1 MKIAHVCPYDF
12 SHPGGVMSHILA
24 LERYL
29 TRMGHQV
36 TVIAPVSGGVSFPG
50 VRIVPIGK
58 PFPVPANDSIAR
70 ITLSLRLAPRVR
82 EVMAQQKFDIVHLH
96 EPFVPMLCTTVLCH
110 SNTVNVGTFHAA
122 EGKPGYRLGWPISQM
137 LLRRWARKLN
147 GKVACCEAAL
157 GYAAKYIPGPYEV
170 IPDGIDL
177 EHFSPRVSP
186 IEQYSDGKLNIL
198 FVGRGEKR
206 KGLLYL
212 LRAYQEIKRKIPR
225 SRLIVV
231 GPGHR
236 IREKHLAHLIANDV
250 EDVVFVGS
258 VPYEMLPRY
267 YKTADIFC
275 SPAIGHESF
284 GIVLLE
290 AMALGKPVIASS
302 IPGHASWITHSRE
315 GLLVPPK
322 DVSLLAQALVSL
334 MASDSLRRQ
343 MGDRG
348 LATAMGYSSEKVAQR
363 LTSYYQKLLSSIPAK
378 RS

>member
-12 SHPGGVMSHILA
+12 SHPGGVVSHILA

-36 TVIAPVSGGVSFPG
+36 TVIAPISEEVAFTGIRV
-50 VRIVPIGK
+50 IPIGK
-58 PFPVPANDSIAR
+58 PFPVPVSESIAR
-70 ITLSLRLAPRVR
+70 ISLSVRLASRVR
-82 EVMAQQKFDIVHLH
+82 EVMAQEKFDIVHLH
-96 EPFVPMLCTTVLCH
+96 EPLMPMLCTTVLCH

-122 EGKPGYRLGWPISQM
+122 EGKPGYRFGWPISQP
-137 LLRRWARKLN
+137 LFRRWAAKLD

-157 GYAAKYIPGPYEV
+157 EYATKYLPGPYEV

-177 EHFSPRVSP
+177 EHFSPCISP
-186 IEQYSDGKLNIL
+186 IERYSDGKINIL

-206 KGLLYL
+206 KGLQYL
-212 LRAYQEIKRKIPR
+212 LRAYQEIKRKVPQ

-236 IREKHLAHLIANDV
+236 IPKKNPEYLTDHGI
-250 EDVVFVGS
+250 EDVVFTGS

-302 IPGHASWITHSRE
+302 IPGHASWVVHGRE

-322 DVSLLAQALVSL
+322 DVSKLAQALMSL
-334 MASDSLRRQ
+334 ISSDSLRRQ

-348 LATAMGYSSEKVAQR
+348 LATAIGYSSEKVAQR
-363 LTSYYQKLLSSIPAK
+363 FISYYEKLLSGLSTK
-378 RS
+378 GL